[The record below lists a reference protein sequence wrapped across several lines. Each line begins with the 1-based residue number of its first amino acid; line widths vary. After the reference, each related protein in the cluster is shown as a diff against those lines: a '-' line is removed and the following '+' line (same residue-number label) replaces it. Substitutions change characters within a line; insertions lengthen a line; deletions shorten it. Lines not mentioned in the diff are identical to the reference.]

1 MDQKLK
7 EIENNNKDK
16 LDKTQIQNIDSC
28 YDLLINSPDAIKYLT
43 KYKGYLKEYFLLNS
57 NQCKEMNELYL
68 KLEVESCEQTFSNT
82 PLNEMESII
91 KNIIQI
97 QMKNFNFILSK
108 TDLFNSL
115 YDKIKE
121 FQTIIEESSI
131 KYSSNNLV
139 NKSIIGETNNVFNAM
154 METMKDLEIKVVDE
168 YIWEKYQKRAA
179 EAGDKSSKDLVSD
192 MKYLEETLF
201 NFVQGKKM
209 QFYKRFKEPNDKI
222 QNVFNEIKN
231 CYNDYI
237 SCLKDIN
244 KNILN
249 EYEKLEQLIKTNSL
263 IEDNNSEIKSGFNLK
278 ENDFY
283 TVKYKIK
290 IIKGSKI
297 DLKPPENNNNDN
309 INNIKNINEQKLIK
323 FNEKNLFLT
332 EKDKFEIISKLYS
345 FDLKILDTSQ
355 YDLDIEKEKFI
366 AFDISNEIL
375 LYSGDEEN
383 IKNKLKEKSNE
394 LIETI
399 ENKILNNIKN
409 IESFFLALNNYRAKG
424 NVKVNDKF
432 YEFMVYIYS
441 KAQDMLLKINNKK
454 LEDLMLILSRTY
466 YKEVKDNKIYIVNAI
481 KAHTLYKNKE
491 FWKAIVIRQI
501 EDEFKVMRN
510 FNSSNN
516 TTNVISPKRK
526 EEIIVTKLVPFS
538 DLLKDFDF
546 NKEQINEILNIVF
559 EKYKCS
565 DKTKQQVFSFIGQI

>member
-121 FQTIIEESSI
+121 FRTIIEESSI

-201 NFVQGKKM
+201 NFVQGK
-209 QFYKRFKEPNDKI
+209 N
-222 QNVFNEIKN
+222 
-231 CYNDYI
+231 
-237 SCLKDIN
+237 
-244 KNILN
+244 
-249 EYEKLEQLIKTNSL
+249 
-263 IEDNNSEIKSGFNLK
+263 
-278 ENDFY
+278 
-283 TVKYKIK
+283 
-290 IIKGSKI
+290 
-297 DLKPPENNNNDN
+297 
-309 INNIKNINEQKLIK
+309 
-323 FNEKNLFLT
+323 
-332 EKDKFEIISKLYS
+332 
-345 FDLKILDTSQ
+345 
-355 YDLDIEKEKFI
+355 
-366 AFDISNEIL
+366 
-375 LYSGDEEN
+375 
-383 IKNKLKEKSNE
+383 
-394 LIETI
+394 
-399 ENKILNNIKN
+399 
-409 IESFFLALNNYRAKG
+409 
-424 NVKVNDKF
+424 
-432 YEFMVYIYS
+432 
-441 KAQDMLLKINNKK
+441 
-454 LEDLMLILSRTY
+454 
-466 YKEVKDNKIYIVNAI
+466 
-481 KAHTLYKNKE
+481 
-491 FWKAIVIRQI
+491 
-501 EDEFKVMRN
+501 
-510 FNSSNN
+510 
-516 TTNVISPKRK
+516 
-526 EEIIVTKLVPFS
+526 
-538 DLLKDFDF
+538 
-546 NKEQINEILNIVF
+546 
-559 EKYKCS
+559 
-565 DKTKQQVFSFIGQI
+565 